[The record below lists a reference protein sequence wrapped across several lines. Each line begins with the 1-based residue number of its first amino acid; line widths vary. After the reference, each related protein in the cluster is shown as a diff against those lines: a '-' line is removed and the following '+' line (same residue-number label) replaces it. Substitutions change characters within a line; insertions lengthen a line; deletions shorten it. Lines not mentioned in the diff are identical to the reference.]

1 MPTGKARIMSI
12 LCPCCWD
19 HYPDDQAYIAHRFR
33 TIANWL
39 HDCGETDAANRYT
52 HKDPSDYHL
61 ENRIIVPNDPRTCD
75 QQAHDDHA
83 EGHARARGLN
93 TYVRWDG
100 TIVEME
106 PRS

>member
-1 MPTGKARIMSI
+1 MSV

-19 HYPDDQAYIAHRFR
+19 DFPDDQAYIAHRFR

-39 HDCGETDAANRYT
+39 HDCGETDAANRYA
-52 HKDPSDYHL
+52 HKDPDDYHL

-75 QQAHDDHA
+75 QQAQDDHA
-83 EGHARARGLN
+83 EGHARARNKN
-93 TYVRWDG
+93 TYVQWDG
-100 TIVEME
+100 TIVEMK